1 MQMINIGTSK
11 LYPWGWRLS
20 LGLCMVPATTL
31 LLGGIFLDDTPNS
44 LCERGHPEEVAPPI
58 PLQLHKP
65 ARIAGSLSVHNRSS
79 ARIILIPG
87 CQACVRT
94 AAIARRGAPDRGHL
108 LALSCRISTGWAH
121 ATGPLTRALWQDAS
135 SRSCPVILA
144 CFFK

>member
-44 LCERGHPEEVAPPI
+44 LCERGHPEEVGPPI

-65 ARIAGSLSVHNRSS
+65 ARVAGSLSVHGKNS
-79 ARIILIPG
+79 ARIV
-87 CQACVRT
+87 QAAKLVS
-94 AAIARRGAPDRGHL
+94 GL
-108 LALSCRISTGWAH
+108 LPKLGEVLLTGD
-121 ATGPLTRALWQDAS
+121 TY
-135 SRSCPVILA
+135 
-144 CFFK
+144 